1 MYESFPLQ
9 WQAVYRCMVFSL
21 IVRNQDSDKDGS
33 DLEVSGTKSS
43 LNLCIPYSSIYFG
56 LLSSN
61 PNAAP
66 AADTSNNRV
75 STLDLNPF
83 PAPQKSSRIY
93 INNYIKSISDLTTL
107 CMSFCINEI
116 MEFGIHSY
124 QGNITVTARPY
135 LILKRQL

>member
-1 MYESFPLQ
+1 MQCNGLKSCLSKLLSLVQKQLQKYKIRDESFPLQ

-21 IVRNQDSDKDGS
+21 IVRKQDSDKDGS

-75 STLDLNPF
+75 STLDMNPF
-83 PAPQKSSRIY
+83 APPKSPQEFISTIISNPFRI
-93 INNYIKSISDLTTL
+93 
-107 CMSFCINEI
+107 
-116 MEFGIHSY
+116 
-124 QGNITVTARPY
+124 
-135 LILKRQL
+135 

>member
-1 MYESFPLQ
+1 MQKCFTVMYESFPLQ

-33 DLEVSGTKSS
+33 DLGVSGTKSS

-75 STLDLNPF
+75 STLDLNPS
-83 PAPQKSSRIY
+83 APPKSPQEFISTIISNPFRI
-93 INNYIKSISDLTTL
+93 
-107 CMSFCINEI
+107 
-116 MEFGIHSY
+116 
-124 QGNITVTARPY
+124 
-135 LILKRQL
+135 

>member
-1 MYESFPLQ
+1 MQKCFYILVYESFPLQ
-9 WQAVYRCMVFSL
+9 WQAVSLGYRCMVFSL
-21 IVRNQDSDKDGS
+21 IVRKQDSDKDGS

-116 MEFGIHSY
+116 MEFGKSIP
-124 QGNITVTARPY
+124 IRKT
-135 LILKRQL
+135 